1 MFSLEGWQAK
11 LTEVRLK
18 RVDDCVPTVLCSEC
32 CLSPPFPS
40 SSSVSV
46 RDLGQAIAVLSDRH
60 NSLLCIFSFF
70 FFLLEASHT
79 VVLNV
84 FIECFNHFHGG

>member
-1 MFSLEGWQAK
+1 MLS
-11 LTEVRLK
+11 
-18 RVDDCVPTVLCSEC
+18 
-32 CLSPPFPS
+32 LSPPFPS

-70 FFLLEASHT
+70 FFFFLLEASHT
-79 VVLNV
+79 VVLMSLLNV
-84 FIECFNHFHGG
+84 LTIFMVDEFYIYAVVQFYFFCKEV